1 MPNLDQETYSVH
13 FARFASKFEKHL
25 LNHGVSCS
33 EADIIIED
41 SSTIFFDR
49 LNKPK
54 KTFLKLFKKED
65 PMSLF
70 IESASHAVQKHLPEA
85 QKSFGS
91 YKAIEDC
98 LNWLSLKIILHWKEK
113 YPFLE

>member
-1 MPNLDQETYSVH
+1 MPNLDQDTYSVH
-13 FARFASKFEKHL
+13 FARFAAKLERHL

-41 SSTIFFDR
+41 SSTIFFDK

-54 KTFLKLFKKED
+54 KAFLKLFKKQD

-70 IESASHAVQKHLPEA
+70 IESASRAIQKHIPEA

-91 YKAIEDC
+91 YNAIEDC
-98 LNWLSLKIILHWKEK
+98 LK
-113 YPFLE
+113 